1 MLCNQIDLKSF
12 QVCFDLL
19 DGFSK
24 AKFEF
29 FLFFLC
35 SAVDHFKKQFAFL
48 EEHYGKGGTVAPL
61 ERQHASL
68 PRCIFIKYFN
78 YDAIPFFIFPPGVVF
93 FSFGAACYP

>member
-1 MLCNQIDLKSF
+1 MGFLKPN
-12 QVCFDLL
+12 LN
-19 DGFSK
+19 
-24 AKFEF
+24 F
-29 FLFFLC
+29 FFFFFFLC

-78 YDAIPFFIFPPGVVF
+78 YDAIPLFMFPPRVGFFLELPAIHSLHHLVF
-93 FSFGAACYP
+93 